1 MAKHAS
7 TYDEAVADGAV
18 LVQISATGGV
28 DYWTAEDT
36 LPDWY
41 TATPA
46 PAIPDITS
54 WQLTQALIELGLIG
68 AVEALV
74 AATADPYIKYGW
86 QQATTYTRRDPVVL
100 AAQAGMGL
108 SDAQVDALFLL
119 ATSK

>member
-1 MAKHAS
+1 MHTMTLIES
-7 TYDEAVADGAV
+7 QAVADAMLRVVRADGLVDVYEKGDV
-18 LVQISATGGV
+18 LPT
-28 DYWTAEDT
+28 
-36 LPDWY
+36 WY

-68 AVEALV
+68 AVETLV
-74 AATADPYIKYGW
+74 ATTTDPLIKYGW
-86 QQATTYTRRDPVVL
+86 AKATVYSRHDPVVL

-119 ATSK
+119 AASK

>member
-1 MAKHAS
+1 MRTMTLIES
-7 TYDEAVADGAV
+7 QAVADARLRVVRADGLVDVYEKGDV
-18 LVQISATGGV
+18 LPT
-28 DYWTAEDT
+28 
-36 LPDWY
+36 WY

-54 WQLTQALIELGLIG
+54 WQLTQALIELGLIA
-68 AVEALV
+68 AVETLV
-74 AATADPYIKYGW
+74 ATTTDPYIKYGW

-119 ATSK
+119 AASK

>member
-41 TATPA
+41 TATPVA
-46 PAIPDITS
+46 AIPDITS
-54 WQLTQALIELGLIG
+54 WQLTQALIELGLIA

-86 QQATTYTRRDPVVL
+86 QQATVYSRRSPFVL
-100 AAQAGMGL
+100 AAQAALGM
-108 SDAQVDALFLL
+108 SDAAADQLFLL
-119 ATSK
+119 AATK